1 MTKLL
6 PDHLGRKP
14 QEVSRILVLN
24 LLDDVVA
31 AAERLDQPHDMEAL
45 HDFRVALRRLRSSI
59 RAYRPYLKGGI
70 SKKMRKELRSLSS
83 STNTAR
89 DVEVQLA
96 WLAAQSD
103 KLNERERR
111 GLTWLVKRLEEKHDE
126 LNAERFERV
135 TAHLARI
142 QKVLAKSLSSWRV
155 HLNEATQGNSF
166 REVTGSLVEKQLDSL
181 STQLRTIASAD
192 DDAQAHAARISAKR
206 LRYLLE
212 PICGSIPQARSP
224 VQQLK
229 ELQDVLGDL
238 HDSNLLVSTI
248 GAAMEVSALESAR
261 RLHRQALEPSPDPI
275 SESAGPSGPPGQ
287 AGPTGE
293 DEHAGLLALARL
305 LRRRRE
311 VLFSEIDSRWHGSRL
326 DRFVAE
332 TRELGARL
340 RVPPGQTPG
349 VRRFRLTGLPESLR
363 NESST
368 SIDEGWL
375 PGQRIEDCLRRERS
389 QGSVRHYRLVR
400 VGSEARQTRIPR
412 RVFASLWPLTDGRR
426 LRKERYEIIEG
437 DRLWR
442 VDDLGGNVVLAE
454 TEATTGDEE
463 LRLPGWLVPYLREE
477 LIGPTKTVPPA
488 APHRRSK
495 AKDRAAPAVLPARAG
510 AGAESTE
517 SFANKVSGNGQ
528 GSNGSTGG
536 HSETSDASSKTERD
550 G

>member
-6 PDHLGRKP
+6 SEHLERKP
-14 QEVSRILVLN
+14 QEVARILVLD
-24 LLDDVVA
+24 LLDDAVT
-31 AAERLDQPHDMEAL
+31 AAERLENPDDTEAL

-59 RAYRPYLKGGI
+59 RAYRPYLKDGV
-70 SKKMRKELRSLSS
+70 SKKIRKELRSLAS

-103 KLNERERR
+103 KLSENERR
-111 GLTWLVKRLEEKHDE
+111 GLTWLVKWLHEKNDE
-126 LNAERFERV
+126 PNAERFERV

-142 QKVLAKSLSSWRV
+142 QRALTKSLSSWRV
-155 HLNEATQGNSF
+155 HLNEARTGNSF
-166 REVTGSLVEKQLDSL
+166 REVIGSLIEKQLDSL
-181 STQLRTIASAD
+181 SAQLRAIASAD
-192 DDAQAHAARISAKR
+192 DDAQVHAARISAKR

-212 PICGSIPQARSP
+212 PMSRPVRQARSP
-224 VQQLK
+224 VRQLK

-238 HDSNLLVSTI
+238 HDANLLVSTI
-248 GAAMEVSALESAR
+248 GAAMEVWALERAR
-261 RLHRQALEPSPDPI
+261 RLHRQALQPSPDPT
-275 SESAGPSGPPGQ
+275 SESERPAAAP
-287 AGPTGE
+287 GPTGE

-305 LRRRRE
+305 LRRRRDG
-311 VLFSEIDSRWHGSRL
+311 LLREIDSRRHGAQL

-340 RVPPGQTPG
+340 RVAPGHTPSL
-349 VRRFRLTGLPESLR
+349 RRFRLTGLPERLR
-363 NESST
+363 TESST
-368 SIDEGWL
+368 LIDEGWL
-375 PGQRIEDCLRRERS
+375 PGQKIEDCLRRERL

-400 VGSEARQTRIPR
+400 VGSEARDTRISR
-412 RVFASLWPLTDGRR
+412 HVFASLWPLTNGRR
-426 LRKERYEIIEG
+426 LRKERYEITEG

-454 TEATTGDEE
+454 SEVTSGSEE

-477 LIGPTKTVPPA
+477 LTGPTKIVPPA
-488 APHRRSK
+488 TPHRRSK
-495 AKDRAAPAVLPARAG
+495 VKDRAAPARPPARAG
-510 AGAESTE
+510 TGAESTE
-517 SFANKVSGNGQ
+517 SHANKVSGNGQ

-536 HSETSDASSKTERD
+536 HTGTRDVSAKTKRD